1 MTQQMNEE
9 KAARPS
15 TKVVVVLR
23 EDLEAPLAANAGAV
37 LGLALGGRLENS
49 VAADGKDAGGGVHAG
64 LNPHPVPMLAASG
77 RALRTLKAEADG
89 RGVTVVGFNEV
100 ARRSRDYVSYLDALA
115 RTGPEEVE
123 YVGLALYGRR
133 ADVNK
138 ITRRLP
144 LLR

>member
-1 MTQQMNEE
+1 MNEE
-9 KAARPS
+9 KVTIPA

-37 LGLALGGRLENS
+37 LGLALGGRLEDS

-64 LNPHPVPMLAASG
+64 LNPHPVPTLAASG
-77 RALRTLKAEADG
+77 AALRALKAEADA

-100 ARRSRDYVSYLDALA
+100 ARRSRDYASYLDALA
-115 RTGPEEVE
+115 RTEPEAVE
-123 YVGLALYGRR
+123 YVGLALFGPRG
-133 ADVNK
+133 AVNK